1 VSNDAGSY
9 ALVKAEAA
17 AGGAEGQPLQG
28 YRSQRQLS
36 PRSVG
41 RPLPLPQPLA
51 VGSNRPPRRAKFT
64 HSKFKRARKVVALI
78 RRSEAFAYEPTCHA
92 SLSVAAF
99 NETSPPFFKGGQTT
113 MFVFHVTAAV
123 RGMPH
128 PYVRRFEHVG
138 LAIKGSSKSQAPR
151 RRASRTRSRTPSA
164 APRARCDRW
173 AGSRC

>member
-1 VSNDAGSY
+1 MVSNDAGGY

-64 HSKFKRARKVVALI
+64 HSKFKRAKRMLRFLGAGLGYSEFFVPSPGI
-78 RRSEAFAYEPTCHA
+78 RDQLTSIPFSPFA
-92 SLSVAAF
+92 
-99 NETSPPFFKGGQTT
+99 
-113 MFVFHVTAAV
+113 
-123 RGMPH
+123 
-128 PYVRRFEHVG
+128 
-138 LAIKGSSKSQAPR
+138 
-151 RRASRTRSRTPSA
+151 SA
-164 APRARCDRW
+164 TQRIV
-173 AGSRC
+173 

>member
-1 VSNDAGSY
+1 MVSNDAGGY

-64 HSKFKRARKVVALI
+64 HSKFKRAMNTLI
-78 RRSEAFAYEPTCHA
+78 FRNSPIPHKPANRDVTNFVNDTDIQNANT
-92 SLSVAAF
+92 
-99 NETSPPFFKGGQTT
+99 ETNSDT
-113 MFVFHVTAAV
+113 
-123 RGMPH
+123 H
-128 PYVRRFEHVG
+128 PVDHW
-138 LAIKGSSKSQAPR
+138 LLLLQ
-151 RRASRTRSRTPSA
+151 
-164 APRARCDRW
+164 
-173 AGSRC
+173 